1 MRVGLDSDGVIDNF
15 GEGVR
20 ETMEARGVGHLWK
33 SGPTKE
39 PFWNFYEDW
48 GWNFAQFKELVDWGV
63 DHGYIF
69 TGHWREGALEAI
81 ERIARM
87 GHEIIIITDR
97 GFGTRPENSQRN
109 TIEAFANAGIE
120 YDELIFSSD
129 KTCVPVDV
137 MVEDKLQNYDALIAN
152 GTPTFLINR
161 PWNKVVGGDA
171 RNRINSVL
179 EYADAVEQ
187 ITKQG
192 FADLS
197 FA

>member
-1 MRVGLDSDGVIDNF
+1 MRVGFDSDGCLDNF

-20 ETMEARGVGHLWK
+20 ETLDARNLGHLWK
-33 SGPTKE
+33 SGPTAKS
-39 PFWNFYEDW
+39 FWNFYEDW
-48 GWNFAQFKELVDWGV
+48 GWTFEQFKELVDWGV

-69 TGHWREGALEAI
+69 TGHWRPNAI
-81 ERIARM
+81 ESVRRIADL

-97 GFGTRPENSQRN
+97 AWGSDPMNSQRN
-109 TIEAFANAGIE
+109 TIEAFRSAGIE
-120 YDELIFSSD
+120 YDELIFSKD

-137 MVEDKLQNYDALIAN
+137 MVEDRVDNYDALIAS
-152 GTPTFLINR
+152 GVHTYLINR
-161 PWNKVVGGDA
+161 AWNAVPGGDA
-171 RNRINSVL
+171 RNRINDISHF
-179 EYADAVEQ
+179 ADAVEV